1 MCFSLWH
8 PRRIRLRPC
17 PDDTRGAPLPAGSGT
32 GFFFIACLLLLLTG
46 HAVAASFP
54 RLQAGQVYSA
64 VCKNDDLSY
73 TARLRL
79 LDRHFFELSETI
91 MMRGEPELRRKSNG
105 RWLPIRQ
112 GGMLLLHNH
121 YGLSRLLNLGRARTL
136 YADMPLKG
144 GRPSLGVR
152 FYLDAPDSA
161 PVQVMGVLVSRKGL
175 PILHEGGSGLDF
187 ALEDSP
193 ALQELLQTPLP
204 VFIEADCQM
213 HRDTLRIVSV
223 RASSTRLPRQRRC
236 SRLSCCRRQ
245 KTLASGA

>member
-1 MCFSLWH
+1 
-8 PRRIRLRPC
+8 
-17 PDDTRGAPLPAGSGT
+17 
-32 GFFFIACLLLLLTG
+32 
-46 HAVAASFP
+46 
-54 RLQAGQVYSA
+54 
-64 VCKNDDLSY
+64 
-73 TARLRL
+73 
-79 LDRHFFELSETI
+79 
-91 MMRGEPELRRKSNG
+91 
-105 RWLPIRQ
+105 
-112 GGMLLLHNH
+112 MLLLHNH

-193 ALQELLQTPLP
+193 ALQELLQSRT
-204 VFIEADCQM
+204 CQ
-213 HRDTLRIVSV
+213 LNPF
-223 RASSTRLPRQRRC
+223 ARQRRC